1 LKAAGTTTPRGGA
14 EPAGAAR
21 AGLLRRAVDVRGDE
35 VGALLLSFAYF
46 FSLLCGYYV
55 LRPIRD
61 EMGISRG
68 VDKLP
73 ILFTGTFVAM
83 AIASPL
89 FGWLASR
96 WARHRLISW
105 AYHFF
110 ALDIVAFYALWKLG
124 VGKGWVPYAFYIWAA
139 VYNLFVTSVFWSF
152 MTDVFTSEQG
162 KRLFGFISAGG
173 GLGALT
179 GPLLTSWLAK
189 PLGGANLLL
198 VSALLLEVSVGC
210 VVVLER
216 WARRR
221 AAVRGAAAATDRD
234 RPVGGT
240 VWSGIRPVLASPY
253 LLASAAY
260 ILLLTVA
267 NTFLYFQQAALVS
280 AATIDRDARTALFA
294 RIDLV
299 VNVCTLLLQTLVT
312 GQVLKRLGVAVGLG
326 VAPAITA
333 AGYAV
338 LGLSP
343 ALTVLA
349 PFQGLRRA
357 AQYAILRPARELLFT
372 VVSREERYKSKN
384 FIDTVV
390 FRGGDMLSGWVYAA
404 LSGVGLGV
412 AGTAWVSVPV
422 SVVWLAL
429 GVYLGREQRRRAR
442 EAA

>member
-1 LKAAGTTTPRGGA
+1 MQPEDDAARPEGP
-14 EPAGAAR
+14 AR
-21 AGLLRRAVDVRGDE
+21 AGLLRRAVDVRAGE
-35 VGALLLSFAYF
+35 LGALLLSFGYF
-46 FSLLCGYYV
+46 FALLCGYYV

-73 ILFTGTFVAM
+73 VLFTGTFLAM
-83 AIASPL
+83 AVASPL

-96 WARHRLISW
+96 WPRHRLITC

-110 ALDIVAFYALWKLG
+110 ALDIVLFCALWKLG
-124 VGKGWVPYAFYIWAA
+124 VGKGWVPFAFYIWAA

-173 GLGALT
+173 GLGALA
-179 GPLLTSWLAK
+179 GPLVTSWLAK

-198 VSALLLEVSVGC
+198 VSALLLEVSVAC
-210 VVVLER
+210 VVLLER
-216 WARRR
+216 WARRH
-221 AAVRGAAAATDRD
+221 AARRSAAADREQ
-234 RPVGGT
+234 PVGGT

-253 LLASAAY
+253 LLASALY

-267 NTFLYFQQAALVS
+267 NTFLYFQQAHLVT
-280 AATIDRDARTALFA
+280 AATSDRDVRTALFA

-338 LGLSP
+338 LGVSP
-343 ALTVLA
+343 ALAVIA

-390 FRGGDMLSGWVYAA
+390 FRGGDMLSGWLYAA
-404 LSGVGLGV
+404 LAGLGLGV
-412 AGTAWVSVPV
+412 AGTSWVSVPL
-422 SVVWLAL
+422 SLVWLAL
-429 GVYLGREQRRRAR
+429 GVYLGREQRRRAG

>member
-1 LKAAGTTTPRGGA
+1 MQSKSAVEQRAGP
-14 EPAGAAR
+14 AR
-21 AGLLRRAVDVRGDE
+21 AGLLQRAVDARGGE
-35 VGALLLSFAYF
+35 VGALLLSFGYF

-73 ILFTGTFVAM
+73 VLFTGTFVAM
-83 AIASPL
+83 AVASPL

-96 WARHRLISW
+96 WPRQKLIPW

-110 ALDIVAFYALWKLG
+110 ALDIVAFYALWKTG
-124 VGKGWVPYAFYIWAA
+124 VGKSWVPFAFYIWAA

-173 GLGALT
+173 SLGALT

-189 PLGGANLLL
+189 PFGGANLLL
-198 VSALLLEVSVGC
+198 VSALLLEVSVVC
-210 VVVLER
+210 VVALVR
-216 WARRR
+216 WARRHP
-221 AAVRGAAAATDRD
+221 VDRGAATAARAEQ
-234 RPVGGT
+234 PVGGT

-253 LLASAAY
+253 LLASAVY

-267 NTFLYFQQAALVS
+267 NTFLYFQQAHLVTAVTS
-280 AATIDRDARTALFA
+280 DRDVRTALFA
-294 RIDLV
+294 RIDLF
-299 VNVCTLLLQTLVT
+299 VNVCTLVLQTLVT

-333 AGYAV
+333 VGNAV

-343 ALTVLA
+343 ALAVFA
-349 PFQGLRRA
+349 PFQGIRRA
-357 AQYAILRPARELLFT
+357 AQYAILRPSREMLFT

-384 FIDTVV
+384 FIDTAL
-390 FRGGDMLSGWVYAA
+390 FRAGDMASGWIYAA
-404 LSGVGLGV
+404 LAGMGLGI
-412 AGTAWVSVPV
+412 AGTAWVGVPLSVA
-422 SVVWLAL
+422 WLVL
-429 GVYLGREQRRRAR
+429 GVYLGREQRRRAG